1 MAEDPALPASP
12 LFPFSR
18 FVHREIIVLI
28 ILCGA
33 AIAGFLITKAAASS
47 AHDRRVRD
55 AATWHAR
62 GEAALAEGR
71 LEAALTALG
80 RARALDRDRDE
91 HHLSFATALTGAGQ
105 IDAARQVLLGLR
117 ATRPENPD
125 VNLGLAELAAASG
138 ATADAVQFYQRALY
152 GEWTPERLDDRER
165 VRVSLIEYQLANGM
179 RSQAVAQLL
188 LLAADLPADAARQT
202 EAARLFLAAGEPDL
216 ALEHYRRALE
226 DEPENAEALA
236 GAGDAA
242 FEVGD
247 FAAAR
252 GFYDLV
258 PGNAEDVEARRELV
272 RLVLAND
279 PLQPR
284 LSNAERRRRLAA
296 GHARAQL
303 LIQACRVHLAG
314 TSAQEEQLDALAS
327 EVTALG
333 SVLAARRPIESGVIA
348 DGVALISGVVSFA
361 SEGCGPLTAEARA
374 WLLIGRLQREGRL

>member
-1 MAEDPALPASP
+1 MAEDSTPAGSP

-33 AIAGFLITKAAASS
+33 AIAGFLVTKAAASS
-47 AHDRRVRD
+47 AHAKRRSD
-55 AATWHAR
+55 AATWYAR

-71 LEAALTALG
+71 LDEALAALG
-80 RARALDRDRDE
+80 RARALNRDRDA
-91 HHLSFATALTGAGQ
+91 HHLSFAAALAEAGQ
-105 IDAARQVLLGLR
+105 LDAARQVLLGLR
-117 ATRPENPD
+117 ETSPENPD

-138 ATADAVQFYQRALY
+138 ATEEAVQFYQRALY
-152 GEWTPERLDDRER
+152 GEWTPARLDDRRR

-179 RSQAVAQLL
+179 RGQATAQLL
-188 LLAADLPADAARQT
+188 LLAADLPPDAGNQMR
-202 EAARLFLAAGEPDL
+202 AARLFLAAGEPEH
-216 ALEHYRRALE
+216 ALEHYLRVLQT
-226 DEPENAEALA
+226 EPDHAAALA

-242 FEVGD
+242 FEIGD

-252 GFYDLV
+252 GYYERV
-258 PGNAEDVEARRELV
+258 PDGDADVEARRELA

-284 LSNAERRRRLAA
+284 LSNAERRRRLSA
-296 GHARAQL
+296 GHARAQA

-314 TSAQEEQLDALAS
+314 TSAQEEQLAALAS
-327 EVTALG
+327 ELAALG
-333 SVLAARRPIESGVIA
+333 ATLAARRPLESGVIA
-348 DGVALISGVVSFA
+348 DGVAIVSGVVSFA
-361 SEGCGPLTAEARA
+361 SEGCGPLTPEARA

>member
-1 MAEDPALPASP
+1 MAEDPLPAGSP

-33 AIAGFLITKAAASS
+33 AIAGFVVTKAVASAAHAQRLS
-47 AHDRRVRD
+47 D
-55 AATWHAR
+55 AATWYER

-71 LEAALTALG
+71 LDDALTALG
-80 RARALDRDRDE
+80 RARALDRDRDV
-91 HHLSFATALTGAGQ
+91 HHLSFASALAQAGQ
-105 IDAARQVLLGLR
+105 IDAARQVLLALR
-117 ATRPENPD
+117 ETHPENPD

-138 ATADAVQFYQRALY
+138 ASEDAVRFYQRALY
-152 GEWTPERLDDRER
+152 GEWTPARLDDRER
-165 VRVSLIEYQLANGM
+165 VRISLIEYQLEHGM
-179 RSQAVAQLL
+179 RGQAAAQLL
-188 LLAADLPADAARQT
+188 MLAADLPSDAARQMQ
-202 EAARLFLAAGEPDL
+202 AARLFLAAGEPEQ
-216 ALEHYRRALE
+216 ALEHYRRVLE
-226 DEPENAEALA
+226 SEPDHAAALA

-242 FEVGD
+242 FEIGD

-252 GFYDLV
+252 GYYDRV
-258 PGNAEDVEARRELV
+258 PDGNEEVETRRELV

-284 LSNAERRRRLAA
+284 LSNAERRRRLAR
-296 GHARAQL
+296 GQARARA

-327 EVTALG
+327 ELAALG
-333 SVLAARRPIESGVIA
+333 SVLRGRRPIESGVIA
-348 DGVALISGVVSFA
+348 DGVALVSGVVSFA
-361 SEGCGPLTAEARA
+361 SEGCGPLTPDARA

>member
-1 MAEDPALPASP
+1 MAEDPVPAGSP

-33 AIAGFLITKAAASS
+33 AIAGFLVTKAAATS
-47 AHDRRVRD
+47 AHAQRLSD

-62 GEAALAEGR
+62 GTAALAEGR
-71 LEAALTALG
+71 LDDALTALG
-80 RARALDRDRDE
+80 RARALDRDRDA
-91 HHLSFATALTGAGQ
+91 HHLSFATALAEAGQ
-105 IDAARQVLLGLR
+105 LDAAQQVLLGLR
-117 ATRPENPD
+117 ETRPENPD

-138 ATADAVQFYQRALY
+138 SAEAAVQYYQRALY
-152 GEWTPERLDDRER
+152 GEWTPARLDDRAR
-165 VRVSLIEYQLANGM
+165 VRVSLIEYQLATGM
-179 RSQAVAQLL
+179 RSQAAAQLL
-188 LLAADLPADAARQT
+188 LLAADLPSDAPRQMQ
-202 EAARLFLAAGEPDL
+202 AARLFLAAGEPEH
-216 ALEHYRRALE
+216 ALDHYQRVLE
-226 DEPENAEALA
+226 SEPDHAAALA

-242 FEVGD
+242 FEIGD

-252 GFYDLV
+252 GYYDRV
-258 PGNAEDVEARRELV
+258 PDGDAEVEAKLELV
-272 RLVLAND
+272 RVVLAND

-296 GHARAQL
+296 GHVRAQL

-327 EVTALG
+327 ELAALG
-333 SVLAARRPIESGVIA
+333 TVLAARRPLESDVIA

-361 SEGCGPLTAEARA
+361 SEGCGPLTADARS
-374 WLLIGRLQREGRL
+374 WLLIGRLQLQGRL

>member
-1 MAEDPALPASP
+1 MAEDPAPATSP

-18 FVHREIIVLI
+18 FVHREIIVLV

-33 AIAGFLITKAAASS
+33 AIAGFLITKTAASS
-47 AHDRRVRD
+47 AHAHRLSD

-62 GEAALAEGR
+62 GQAALAEGR
-71 LEAALTALG
+71 LDDALTAFG

-91 HHLSFATALTGAGQ
+91 HHLSFATALTDAGQ

-226 DEPENAEALA
+226 DEPDNAEALA

-258 PGNAEDVEARRELV
+258 PGHAESVEARRELV

-284 LSNAERRRRLAA
+284 LSNAERRRRLTA
-296 GHARAQL
+296 GHVRAQL

-327 EVTALG
+327 EVAALG

-361 SEGCGPLTAEARA
+361 SEGCGPLTAESRA
-374 WLLIGRLQREGRL
+374 WLLIDRLQREGRL